1 MIKYIFFSWK
11 TPVELTDDKKIIE
24 LFSAAIKSKTT
35 ESEKQELNYDHI
47 IVFDDI
53 ESNSLKSLEIIDK
66 SGEEKFPTVTINK
79 RYVLKRM
86 DKGKFQQ
93 LINEFEIMSML
104 YHPNIQKAE
113 KIITNDKNIP
123 PSILVEYFPFNLEMI
138 VQNKKTSNAN
148 LMFLIFQLAE
158 TMKYIHS
165 RKIVHNDLKPMKI
178 LISENGII
186 KISGFENSKLM
197 TSQNE
202 LCNDIKSFG
211 VIIYFILSGGKIFNL
226 KDKNSLTSFPILAQ
240 QLINACCFYE
250 TKPSFEKIC
259 NILEKKD
266 YNLIS
271 LSQQEIQEV
280 KQKIKQYRKQ
290 IPF

>member
-1 MIKYIFFSWK
+1 M
-11 TPVELTDDKKIIE
+11 
-24 LFSAAIKSKTT
+24 
-35 ESEKQELNYDHI
+35 
-47 IVFDDI
+47 
-53 ESNSLKSLEIIDK
+53 EIIDK
-66 SGEEKFPTVTINK
+66 SGEEKFSTVTINK

-86 DKGKFQQ
+86 DEGKFQQ

-138 VQNKKTSNAN
+138 VQNKKTSNVN

-250 TKPSFEKIC
+250 TKPSFEIIC
-259 NILEKKD
+259 SILEKKD